1 MCLHECNEF
10 INDLLVVAIDDSSLI
25 ADFSL
30 VPSEASVLLTF
41 TNAHVAKVRRNSL
54 VVRNTELITFDD
66 LIALNQFGSC
76 KKNLPTYNS
85 SPLLVNDEHRR
96 SS

>member
-1 MCLHECNEF
+1 MIEKIISPSFE
-10 INDLLVVAIDDSSLI
+10 SSI
-25 ADFSL
+25 
-30 VPSEASVLLTF
+30 LLTV
-41 TNAHVAKVRRNSL
+41 TTAHVAKARRNSL

-66 LIALNQFGSC
+66 LIALNQIGSC
-76 KKNLPTYNS
+76 KKNLPTYNA